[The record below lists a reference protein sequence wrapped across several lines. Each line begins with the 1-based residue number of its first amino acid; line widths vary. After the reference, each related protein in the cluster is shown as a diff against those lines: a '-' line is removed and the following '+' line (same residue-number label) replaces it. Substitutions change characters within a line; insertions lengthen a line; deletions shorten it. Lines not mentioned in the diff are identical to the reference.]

1 MDQDTDFKVEI
12 IFSASAVD
20 LLADRYGCGHKTIGK
35 GSVADPELKRLGS
48 VFSRQVESGF
58 IVNTQVIF
66 FWYVSANVI
75 IK

>member
-35 GSVADPELKRLGS
+35 GSVADPELKSSDPYVADRLS
-48 VFSRQVESGF
+48 PVLL
-58 IVNTQVIF
+58 
-66 FWYVSANVI
+66 
-75 IK
+75 

>member
-48 VFSRQVESGF
+48 LCSRQVESGF
-58 IVNTQVIF
+58 ILNIQVF
-66 FWYVSANVI
+66 FLYLWTNI
-75 IK
+75 IVK